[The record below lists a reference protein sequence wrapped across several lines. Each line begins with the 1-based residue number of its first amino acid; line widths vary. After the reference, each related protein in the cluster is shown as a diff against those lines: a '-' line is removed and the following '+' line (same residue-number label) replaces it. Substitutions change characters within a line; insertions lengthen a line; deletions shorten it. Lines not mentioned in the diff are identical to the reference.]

1 MHIER
6 IHIERVF
13 DAQASG
19 TFSFESGGAT
29 FYGARLPGR
38 IVPRAG
44 ATLLLALAR
53 PGEWSSMLG
62 WRDAADGR
70 IVLNGPWCNL
80 LYLELELTWWV
91 VPLLVAVGMALG
103 GATGILL
110 VLALVGA
117 TACML
122 VAWTWCRTRHVR
134 AALAGAGQA
143 PQNLR
148 PPPL

>member
-13 DAQASG
+13 DAQAHG

-44 ATLLLALAR
+44 TTLLLALAR
-53 PGEWSSMLG
+53 PGDWSSVLG

-70 IVLNGPWCNL
+70 IVLNHPWWNL
-80 LYLELELTWWV
+80 LCLELELTWWV
-91 VPLLVAVGMALG
+91 APLLLVGGLALG

-110 VLALVGA
+110 ALALVA
-117 TACML
+117 AAACML
-122 VAWTWCRTRHVR
+122 VIWTWRRTRHVR
-134 AALAGAGQA
+134 AALADAG
-143 PQNLR
+143 
-148 PPPL
+148 